1 MVLVPVHRVCGF
13 PLFFS
18 TAISSGIFTRN
29 FTSACSLT
37 PFSIKIHVNDSVPR
51 CEHEMIPLTPV
62 YVLSVVITLCI
73 HYGWVSRAKV
83 FMGEKVYDSMVFRPP
98 THHTPHHQHNH
109 CVIATAYWSDCDKS
123 RRRSGKK
130 APFVDAT
137 TMPSAIP
144 FIRNTPWYPSFL
156 CILNN
161 YYYYARLFW
170 LRHSRRNADRNTNG
184 NQWWGTKNME
194 CS

>member
-1 MVLVPVHRVCGF
+1 MAVHCHQRISYAYIESFLLTSNMKIIIRRRRLKTLMEWEKTACVLNVKQLCNFRLVENEIKKKKIYIYVFVAEHAMVLVPVHRVCGF

-73 HYGWVSRAKV
+73 HYG
-83 FMGEKVYDSMVFRPP
+83 
-98 THHTPHHQHNH
+98 
-109 CVIATAYWSDCDKS
+109 
-123 RRRSGKK
+123 
-130 APFVDAT
+130 
-137 TMPSAIP
+137 
-144 FIRNTPWYPSFL
+144 
-156 CILNN
+156 
-161 YYYYARLFW
+161 
-170 LRHSRRNADRNTNG
+170 
-184 NQWWGTKNME
+184 
-194 CS
+194 